1 MPRSDKQERQ
11 DDFAA
16 TAESLHEDALRIAE
30 IETEKHDLD
39 VDDPKVDTLSLEA
52 ERLAGQIQFKSR
64 VERALGAE
72 GDAGAPNKSN

>member
-1 MPRSDKQERQ
+1 MAPSDKQERQ
-11 DDFAA
+11 DDFSA

-30 IETEKHDLD
+30 IEAEKHDLD

-72 GDAGAPNKSN
+72 GDDGAPNRSN